1 MNEVDYERNYGYNLD
16 LIEERLIEKVKRMNL
31 SANTLMDMLCIEKMV
46 DSYKYLLQ
54 YPNATESE
62 IRKDLK
68 LDELPAFPKEI
79 NVDEKELPLLEKAK
93 YVSYKVKKFNTY
105 PKVLAHS
112 LTKDKLEKA
121 YELLIDFPDISKED
135 YLDIMGL
142 EE

>member
-1 MNEVDYERNYGYNLD
+1 MEVDYEGNYSYNLD
-16 LIEERLIEKVKRMNL
+16 IIEERLIEKVKGMNL
-31 SANTLMDMLCIEKMV
+31 SADTLMDMLCIEKLV

-121 YELLIDFPDISKED
+121 YKLFKENPDISKED